1 METLSVNS
9 ALSLPHIV
17 KASYSKSKITVPV
30 SSASMGYARFKHI
43 KGVPSFPGNSSGFS
57 VNRLKQLDTM
67 IDFISRMKNEE
78 VSVDLGGGDA
88 SALERL
94 TDRYSKLV
102 RDEVVSPL
110 SEYNAGIYSPGSLLN
125 LTA

>member
-17 KASYSKSKITVPV
+17 RASYTKSKISVPV
-30 SSASMGYARFKHI
+30 NSASMGYARFKHI
-43 KGVPSFPGNSSGFS
+43 KGVPSFPGSSSGFS

-67 IDFISRMKNEE
+67 IDFISRMKNEDI
-78 VSVDLGGGDA
+78 SVDLGGGDA

-94 TDRYSKLV
+94 TAKFSGLV
-102 RDEVVSPL
+102 RAEVVSPF
-110 SEYNAGIYSPGSLLN
+110 SGYNAGIYSPGSLLN